1 MLQIVFPVVFYL
13 KLHPLN
19 PSGADLSDNDMHEE
33 GGVEGRGGS
42 NTERLLRS
50 IAPSF
55 QGDAEGDAEGEGEGE
70 GKGGSRAGAICVRA
84 GLWAVILLGALGLV
98 FGVYGFVQEVLGD
111 QQHGG
116 AGGGG
121 NASNATNTTP
131 MRVGVFR

>member
-19 PSGADLSDNDMHEE
+19 SLRADSGDNDVHEE
-33 GGVEGRGGS
+33 DGVGGRAGS

-50 IAPSF
+50 IAPSI
-55 QGDAEGDAEGEGEGE
+55 QGGAEGEGEGE
-70 GKGGSRAGAICVRA
+70 GKGCPRAGAICVRA

-98 FGVYGFVQEVLGD
+98 FGVYGFVQEVIGD

-121 NASNATNTTP
+121 NAPNATNTTP
-131 MRVGVFR
+131 IRLGVFR